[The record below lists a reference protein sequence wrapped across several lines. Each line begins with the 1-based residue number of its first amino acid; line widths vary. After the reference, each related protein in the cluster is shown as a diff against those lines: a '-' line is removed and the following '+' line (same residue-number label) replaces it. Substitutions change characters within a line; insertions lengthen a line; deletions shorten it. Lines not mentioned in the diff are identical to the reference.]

1 MDNSG
6 SICRT
11 AIGCLEWIHMI
22 NFLLILVKYMG
33 LSQDDT
39 HVSVA
44 FFSEGDQLDTCFR
57 LDIRFN
63 QFSDFDNFLAT
74 VSDIRYEGWR
84 YDAPTWVLQRS
95 LTDMFTV
102 GNGWRDDVPS
112 TVIFLTDG
120 GCEGTLCPCGQIDLE
135 GVSRDF
141 LNRDI
146 ELIAIGIGVN
156 VDTELLEWLTG
167 PHGHLRLIDEFEAL
181 YNPDFA
187 LQLDMCQ
194 GSRTLVWRSFYFFY
208 FFFITYKVQPMHRIY
223 FYFS

>member
-1 MDNSG
+1 MCGNVG
-6 SICRT
+6 V
-11 AIGCLEWIHMI
+11 GCLEWIHMI
-22 NFLLILVKYMG
+22 NFLLILAKYMG

-44 FFSEGDQLDTCFR
+44 FFSEGNTLDSCFR

-63 QFSDFDNFLAT
+63 QFSDFDDFLAE
-74 VSDIRYEGWR
+74 VSDIRYEGWLF
-84 YDAPTWVLQRS
+84 DAPTWVLQRS

-102 GNGWRDDVPS
+102 GNGWRDDVPT
-112 TVIFLTDG
+112 TVVFLTDG
-120 GCEGTLCPCGQIDLE
+120 GCDCGGCAVPCDQIALE

-146 ELIAIGIGVN
+146 ELIAIGIGVA
-156 VDTELLEWLTG
+156 VDTTLLEWLTG
-167 PHGHLRLIDEFEAL
+167 PHGQLRLIDEFEAL

-194 GSRTLVWRSFYFFY
+194 GSRTLVWRSFTFST
-208 FFFITYKVQPMHRIY
+208 FFFKYY
-223 FYFS
+223 L

>member
-6 SICRT
+6 SICGGGNRD
-11 AIGCLEWIHMI
+11 IGCLEWIHMI

-44 FFSEGDQLDTCFR
+44 FFSEGNTLDSCFR

-63 QFSDFDNFLAT
+63 QFSDFDDFLAT
-74 VSDIRYEGWR
+74 VSTIEYEGWDF
-84 YDAPTWVLQRS
+84 DAPTWVLQRS
-95 LTDMFTV
+95 LTDMFNVV

-120 GCEGTLCPCGQIDLE
+120 GCVGTLCPCGQIDLE

-146 ELIAIGIGVN
+146 ELIAIGVGVN
-156 VDTELLEWLTG
+156 VDTRLLEWLTG
-167 PHGHLRLIDEFEAL
+167 PHGNLRLIDEFEAL

-187 LQLDMCQ
+187 LQLDLCQ
-194 GSRTLVWRSFYFFY
+194 GSRTLVLLFLLFLQF
-208 FFFITYKVQPMHRIY
+208 
-223 FYFS
+223 